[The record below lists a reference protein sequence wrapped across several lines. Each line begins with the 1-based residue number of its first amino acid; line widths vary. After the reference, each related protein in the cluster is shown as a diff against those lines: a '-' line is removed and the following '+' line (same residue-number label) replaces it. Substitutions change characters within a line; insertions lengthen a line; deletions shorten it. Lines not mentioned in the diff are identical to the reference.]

1 MTELSSEDSR
11 RIGELSANMQNV
23 TSKVESMEGKID
35 SIDDKLDLYITTCKE
50 FELCK
55 KAHAD
60 YQASRADVPQQISN
74 HEQRISRIEED
85 YYKMQPQIEKACAQN
100 DYLKMLLGVLWLVV
114 LALIGLIQAGYLRV
128 AI

>member
-1 MTELSSEDSR
+1 
-11 RIGELSANMQNV
+11 MQNV

-85 YYKMQPQIEKACAQN
+85 YYKIQPKIEKACAQN
-100 DYLKMLLGVLWLVV
+100 EYLKMLLGALWLVV
-114 LALIGLIQAGYLRV
+114 GVLIGLIKMGYLQV
-128 AI
+128 QI

>member
-23 TSKVESMEGKID
+23 MDKID
-35 SIDDKLDLYITTCKE
+35 GMDEKLGAYITTCKE

-60 YQASRADVPQQISN
+60 YQASRADVPEKISN
-74 HEQRISRIEED
+74 HEQRISRLEED
-85 YYKMQPQIEKACAQN
+85 YYKTTKPQIEKVYAQN
-100 DYLKMLLGVLWLVV
+100 DYLKMVLGVLWLVV
-114 LALIGLIQAGYLRV
+114 LALIGLIQQGYLQV
-128 AI
+128 HV

>member
-11 RIGELSANMQNV
+11 LIGQLSANMQNV
-23 TSKVESMEGKID
+23 MDKID
-35 SIDDKLDLYITTCKE
+35 GMDEKLGVYITTCKE

-60 YQASRADVPQQISN
+60 YQASRADVPD
-74 HEQRISRIEED
+74 RITKLEGIAAD
-85 YYKMQPQIEKACAQN
+85 YLKMKPQIDKACAQN

-114 LALIGLIQAGYLRV
+114 LALIGLIQQGYLQV
-128 AI
+128 HI

>member
-23 TSKVESMEGKID
+23 MDKID
-35 SIDDKLDLYITTCKE
+35 GMDEKLGAYITTCKE

-60 YQASRADVPQQISN
+60 YQASRADVPD
-74 HEQRISRIEED
+74 RISKLEQIAAD
-85 YYKMQPQIEKACAQN
+85 YIKIKPQIEKACAQN
-100 DYLKMLLGVLWLVV
+100 DYLKMLLGALWLVV
-114 LALIGLIQAGYLRV
+114 GVLIGLIKMGYLQV
-128 AI
+128 QI

>member
-23 TSKVESMEGKID
+23 MDKID
-35 SIDDKLDLYITTCKE
+35 GMDEKLGAYITTCKE

-60 YQASRADVPQQISN
+60 YQASRADVPEKISN
-74 HEQRISRIEED
+74 HEQRISRLEED
-85 YYKMQPQIEKACAQN
+85 YYKTTKPQIEKVYAQN
-100 DYLKMLLGVLWLVV
+100 DYLKMVLGVLWLVV
-114 LALIGLIQAGYLRV
+114 LALIGLIQQGYLQV
-128 AI
+128 NV